1 MVADLTLLHCEAWIV
16 ARLWPVVVLAKV
28 GGVSERGETRM
39 RKDKMA
45 GALSLGKGRWR
56 GQDWRMPVLLFV
68 LVTLLFPSCS
78 PQTYHARA
86 DREVYSVLSEKTP
99 EVENVEPDDVYLSE
113 PPVVDLSNLKSA
125 NVKDGD
131 FLGAVA
137 REERGA
143 KEISLS
149 EAVGTAIVHG
159 RSYLSAR
166 ETLFLN
172 ALDLTL
178 ARHRLAPIFDA
189 GGSATRATDSRLA
202 ELEAGMTELVS
213 TNTFS
218 QTRTAGFNWLYKT
231 GARISADF
239 TQDFLRIMTGNR
251 SLNDSDLAVSIVQ
264 PLLQGGGTAVTLEAL
279 TQEERNLLYDLRD
292 FADFRRAF
300 VVEVVSDY
308 YGVLRARDRVHNS
321 YLAYRGFV
329 KNVER
334 EEALADENR
343 RTQNQLARLRQAKLQ
358 SESRW
363 IDAIRVY
370 QSVLDEFKITIGV
383 PVDTRLVLDE
393 RELDRLTI
401 EEPPISK
408 EESIKIAMVARPDLV
423 TANDLVD
430 DALRQIK
437 VAKNGLLPGLDLS
450 LDYNSVSD
458 PGDTTPAINWDRRR
472 WSSSVDLDL
481 PIDRKA
487 ERNIYRATLVQL
499 ERAKRGRDLAFDR
512 ARLEIYDSWRALEQE
527 RQNFK
532 IAEEG
537 VALATRRL
545 EEQILLAELGRGA
558 ALDLVDAQEDLVDAQ
573 NQRTATV
580 VNHTLARLRLWR
592 DMGILYINDDG
603 SWVEKLERESL

>member
-1 MVADLTLLHCEAWIV
+1 
-16 ARLWPVVVLAKV
+16 
-28 GGVSERGETRM
+28 
-39 RKDKMA
+39 
-45 GALSLGKGRWR
+45 
-56 GQDWRMPVLLFV
+56 MPVLLFV
-68 LVTLLFPSCS
+68 SAALIFPSCS

-99 EVENVEPDDVYLSE
+99 EVDNVEPDDVYLSE
-113 PPVVDLSNLKSA
+113 PPVVDLTNLKSA
-125 NVKDGD
+125 NVKDSD

-251 SLNDSDLAVSIVQ
+251 SLNDSDLAVSLVQ

-363 IDAIRVY
+363 IDAIRSY
-370 QSVLDEFKITIGV
+370 QTVLDEFKITIGV

-458 PGDTTPAINWDRRR
+458 PDDTTPAINWDRRR

-499 ERAKRGRDLAFDR
+499 ERAKRGRDLTFDR

-592 DMGILYINDDG
+592 DMGILYINADG

>member
-1 MVADLTLLHCEAWIV
+1 
-16 ARLWPVVVLAKV
+16 
-28 GGVSERGETRM
+28 
-39 RKDKMA
+39 
-45 GALSLGKGRWR
+45 
-56 GQDWRMPVLLFV
+56 
-68 LVTLLFPSCS
+68 
-78 PQTYHARA
+78 
-86 DREVYSVLSEKTP
+86 
-99 EVENVEPDDVYLSE
+99 
-113 PPVVDLSNLKSA
+113 
-125 NVKDGD
+125 
-131 FLGAVA
+131 
-137 REERGA
+137 
-143 KEISLS
+143 
-149 EAVGTAIVHG
+149 
-159 RSYLSAR
+159 
-166 ETLFLN
+166 
-172 ALDLTL
+172 
-178 ARHRLAPIFDA
+178 
-189 GGSATRATDSRLA
+189 
-202 ELEAGMTELVS
+202 
-213 TNTFS
+213 
-218 QTRTAGFNWLYKT
+218 
-231 GARISADF
+231 
-239 TQDFLRIMTGNR
+239 
-251 SLNDSDLAVSIVQ
+251 
-264 PLLQGGGTAVTLEAL
+264 
-279 TQEERNLLYDLRD
+279 
-292 FADFRRAF
+292 
-300 VVEVVSDY
+300 
-308 YGVLRARDRVHNS
+308 VLRARDRVHNS

-363 IDAIRVY
+363 IDSIRVY
-370 QSVLDEFKITIGV
+370 QTVLDEFKITIGV

-401 EEPPISK
+401 EEPPITK
-408 EESIKIAMVARPDLV
+408 DQSIEIAMVARPDLV

-458 PGDTTPAINWDRRR
+458 PDDTTPAINWDRRR

-487 ERNIYRATLVQL
+487 ERNIYRATLVQM
-499 ERAKRGRDLAFDR
+499 ERAKRSRDLTYDR

-532 IAEEG
+532 IAEAG
-537 VALATRRL
+537 VALASRRL

-592 DMGILYINDDG
+592 DMGILYIDDDG
-603 SWVEKLERESL
+603 SWVEKLERESP